1 MWLSLDHQLDCGV
14 FGDLQ
19 LYPFGGLVG
28 PCDFAAQV
36 REVGDCVGYGAFEG
50 LDEALLGENA
60 LISSEA
66 GDSRDD
72 DGLADLV
79 AGWEEGGLCGD
90 WSGRSNV
97 KGALEV
103 GGGHDEEDMSGVE
116 W

>member
-1 MWLSLDHQLDCGV
+1 
-14 FGDLQ
+14 
-19 LYPFGGLVG
+19 
-28 PCDFAAQV
+28 V
-36 REVGDCVGYGAFEG
+36 REIGDGVGYGALEG

-79 AGWEEGGLCGD
+79 AGWEEGGLCGNG
-90 WSGRSNV
+90 SGRADE
-97 KGALEV
+97 KGALNV
-103 GGGHDEEDMSGVE
+103 GSGHGEEMAMNLRLQIRVQ